1 LLAAAIV
8 GGAAMLSSLLAGQN
22 PPPVPGA
29 AKLPPPALPAAPS
42 LVVVIDPAHGGG
54 DTGARGATGTLEK
67 EVVLVFAR
75 VLRTELQRQG
85 LQVVLTR
92 ESDAD
97 RLLDDRAAVGNAP
110 RHGIFISLHVASLG
124 PVGAARAYFFPA
136 PSEQAES
143 VARTARL
150 VPWERAQ
157 EPFAAQSRKLA
168 ELVQVQ
174 LGQKLRGSLEVPAAA
189 AVRQLRIVAAPAIAV
204 EVSNIAAERKALE
217 QRAAA
222 LAEAIARGVTSFLP
236 MYREGAR

>member
-1 LLAAAIV
+1 MAAAAAIT
-8 GGAAMLSSLLAGQN
+8 AYPLCGQD
-22 PPPVPGA
+22 PPATQTAPQLPTPPVPA
-29 AKLPPPALPAAPS
+29 ALS
-42 LVVVIDPAHGGG
+42 FVVVIDPAHGGG
-54 DTGARGATGTLEK
+54 DSGARGATGALEK

-92 ESDAD
+92 ESDTD
-97 RLLDDRAAVGNAP
+97 RSLDDRAAVGNAP

-124 PVGAARAYFFPA
+124 PAEAARAYFFPA
-136 PSEQAES
+136 PPEQGES

-157 EPFAAQSRKLA
+157 EAFAAQSRRLA

-174 LGQKLRGSLEVPAAA
+174 LAQKLRGSVEVPAAA
-189 AVRQLRIVAAPAIAV
+189 TVRQLRIVAAPAIAV

-217 QRAAA
+217 QRAPA
-222 LAEAIARGVTSFLP
+222 LAEAIARGVAAFLP
-236 MYREGAR
+236 VYREGAR